1 MTKNQLHDDVL
12 PSRRHGEEMKP
23 VQSEILRLKG
33 LPLWVV
39 YDHPADH
46 PDHYIARKFLI
57 TNFAV
62 EPTTRC
68 AQSRRLQV
76 LQTALQ
82 RKGLTRLARDISDD
96 PVILETWL

>member
-1 MTKNQLHDDVL
+1 MRKYLLHDDVL
-12 PSRRHGEEMKP
+12 PSHRHCEEIEP
-23 VQSEILRLKG
+23 DQSEILRLKG

-46 PDHYIARKFLI
+46 PDHYIARKFVI

-62 EPTTRC
+62 DPTRKYLR
-68 AQSRRLQV
+68 SHRLQV
-76 LQTALQ
+76 LQAALQ
-82 RKGLTRLARDISDD
+82 RKGLTRMDHDISDD